1 MSFRFSL
8 AAVLNLRKSIER
20 QEYLNL
26 ERIHQEIAKVQTL
39 ITQAEQQKIAIQE
52 SRDTQLTE
60 SMPSVFLQSLYEQVF
75 ALEQQMNSLKVVL
88 AELATKKEKQIKV
101 YTEAR
106 QKREVLESLREK
118 QHAAYILEDNKRQQT
133 LMDDLYL
140 ARLKRK

>member
-1 MSFRFSL
+1 MAFRFSL

-26 ERIHQEIAKVQTL
+26 EKIHQEIAQVQAL
-39 ITQAEQQKIAIQE
+39 IAQAEQQKSAIQQ
-52 SRDTQLTE
+52 SRDAELPQ

-75 ALEQQMNSLKVVL
+75 AIEQQMNSLRVVL
-88 AELATKKEKQIKV
+88 AELDTKKDKQIKV

-106 QKREVLESLREK
+106 QKREVLESVREK
-118 QHAAYILEDNKRQQT
+118 QHAAYVLEDNKRQQT

>member
-1 MSFRFSL
+1 MAFRFSL
-8 AAVLNLRKSIER
+8 TAVLNLRKSIER

-26 ERIHQEIAKVQTL
+26 ERIHQEIAKVENQ
-39 ITQAEQQKIAIQE
+39 ISQAAQRKSELQQF
-52 SRDTQLTE
+52 RDTQLTE
-60 SMPSVFLQSLYEQVF
+60 SIPSVLLQTLYEQVF
-75 ALEQQMNSLKVVL
+75 ALEAHVDSLKLVL
-88 AELATKKEKQIKV
+88 VELAKKKDQQIKV

>member
-1 MSFRFSL
+1 MAFRFSL

-26 ERIHQEIAKVQTL
+26 ERIHQEMAKVQAQ
-39 ITQAEQQKIAIQE
+39 IAQAEQQKFAIQQ

-60 SMPSVFLQSLYEQVF
+60 SVPSVFLQSLYEQIF
-75 ALEQQMNSLKVVL
+75 ALERHIDSLKVLLV
-88 AELATKKEKQIKV
+88 ELAAKKDQQLKV

-118 QHAAYILEDNKRQQT
+118 QHAAYILEDNKRQQAS
-133 LMDDLYL
+133 MDDLYL

>member
-1 MSFRFSL
+1 MAFRFSL
-8 AAVLNLRKSIER
+8 AAVLNLRKSVER

-26 ERIHQEIAKVQTL
+26 EKIHQEIAKIQAQV
-39 ITQAEQQKIAIQE
+39 TQAEQQKIAIQQ

-75 ALEQQMNSLKVVL
+75 ALERHIDSLKVLL
-88 AELATKKEKQIKV
+88 AELATKKDQQIKV

-118 QHAAYILEDNKRQQT
+118 QHAAYLHEENKRQQI

>member
-1 MSFRFSL
+1 MAFRFSL

-26 ERIHQEIAKVQTL
+26 EKIHQEIAKAENQ
-39 ITQAEQQKIAIQE
+39 ITEAAQRKSELQQ

-60 SMPSVFLQSLYEQVF
+60 SMPSIMLQSLYEQVF
-75 ALEQQMNSLKVVL
+75 ALEKHMDALKLVL

-118 QHAAYILEDNKRQQT
+118 QYAAYVLEDNKRQQT

>member
-1 MSFRFSL
+1 MAFRFSL
-8 AAVLNLRKSIER
+8 AAVFNLRKSIER

-26 ERIHQEIAKVQTL
+26 ERIHQEIAKVQTQL
-39 ITQAEQQKIAIQE
+39 AEAEQQKLGIQQ
-52 SRDTQLTE
+52 SRDVQLTE
-60 SMPSVFLQSLYEQVF
+60 SMPSVFLQNLYEQVY
-75 ALEQQMNSLKVVL
+75 ALEKHMESLNALLV
-88 AELATKKEKQIKV
+88 ELAKKKDQQIKV

-118 QHAAYILEDNKRQQT
+118 QHAAYVLEDNKRQQT

>member
-1 MSFRFSL
+1 MAFRFSL
-8 AAVLNLRKSIER
+8 SAILNLRKSIER

-26 ERIHQEIAKVQTL
+26 ERIHQEIAKVEVQ
-39 ITQAEQQKIAIQE
+39 ITQAEQQKSAIQQ

-60 SMPSVFLQSLYEQVF
+60 SVPSVFLQSLYEQVF
-75 ALEQQMNSLKVVL
+75 ALEQCMGSLKVLLV
-88 AELATKKEKQIKV
+88 ELAKKKDQQIKV

-118 QHAAYILEDNKRQQT
+118 QHAAYVLEDNKRQQT